1 MQSAEKPD
9 LDSRPNIEAFVDAF
23 YARLLKDERLAPI
36 FLDVAAIELDQHL
49 PHIKDYWCKLLLG
62 EQAYQRHTMNIH
74 RRLHAK
80 RPLNAADFERWLA
93 HFHAT
98 AEAGFSGPKTQRAKG
113 LATSIARNM
122 QATLLP

>member
-1 MQSAEKPD
+1 MGPVEKPD
-9 LDSRPNIEAFVDAF
+9 LDSSRNIAGFVDAF

-36 FLDVAAIELDQHL
+36 FLEDAAIVLDQHL
-49 PHIKDYWCKLLLG
+49 PHIKDYWCKLLLK

-80 RPLNAADFERWLA
+80 RPLTPADFERWLA

-98 AEAGFSGPKTQRAKG
+98 ADAGFSGPNAERAKS
-113 LATSIARNM
+113 LATSIAANM
-122 QATLLP
+122 QAALLP